1 MENGVESSY
10 SLGTYRSYKI
20 KVDNIITIE
29 DIKTVLKALNITI
42 CFMSNN
48 KTISEE
54 EISSNQ
60 HLFEEVKEKE
70 NGEENN
76 L

>member
-1 MENGVESSY
+1 MEDGVEQRY
-10 SLGTYRSYKI
+10 SLGTYRSFKI
-20 KVDNIITIE
+20 KVDNITTIE

-54 EISSNQ
+54 EISNSN
-60 HLFEEVKEKE
+60 HLFEEDKE
-70 NGEENN
+70 
-76 L
+76 